1 LKKITDSDFGINNK
15 SFPMLIEEAVKHK
28 KLNYIDATLEVC
40 KDYDIDPRDVKR
52 LLNKNIKEKIERD
65 ALEVNA
71 LKYKKKTVVWFR
83 LLRIYKISSTSK
95 TF

>member
-1 LKKITDSDFGINNK
+1 
-15 SFPMLIEEAVKHK
+15 MLIEEAVKHK

-40 KDYDIDPRDVKR
+40 SDYDIDPRDVKR

-71 LKYKKKTVVWFR
+71 LKYKKKTVV
-83 LLRIYKISSTSK
+83 
-95 TF
+95 